1 MAANG
6 GASAKRKST
15 SAAELQRQIKREL
28 LPEGIRVER
37 EIRILADGAAIAR
50 RAAQEFVQAAA
61 SAVRTRGSFNV
72 ALAGGST
79 PKALYSLLVYD
90 PALRSQVPWDK
101 LHLFFGDERHV
112 PPDHPDSNFRMATE
126 AMISKSPLQP
136 EQVTRIKGEY
146 PDADL
151 AALEYEK
158 SLRDYFKLKDG
169 EYPRFDLVLAGMGNE
184 GHTLSLFP
192 GTKALHADGRIVVR
206 NWVGQLCTDRIT
218 LTAPA
223 ACNSA
228 EILFMVTGAD
238 KAPAL
243 KSVLEGPF
251 EPDQLPAQLL
261 QPRNG
266 KLLWLV
272 DTAAGSMLTS
282 GIRD

>member
-1 MAANG
+1 
-6 GASAKRKST
+6 
-15 SAAELQRQIKREL
+15 
-28 LPEGIRVER
+28 VER
-37 EIRILADGAAIAR
+37 EIRILADSAAIAK
-50 RAAQEFVQAAA
+50 RAAQDFVQAAA
-61 SAVRTRGSFNV
+61 LAVREKNAFQV

-79 PKALYSLLVYD
+79 PKALYSLLVND

-101 LHLFFGDERHV
+101 MHLFFGDERHV
-112 PPDHPDSNFRMATE
+112 PPDHPDSNFRMASE
-126 AMISKSPLQP
+126 IMISKSPLKP

-146 PDADL
+146 PDAEQ

-158 SLRDYFKLKDG
+158 TLREYFKLKDG
-169 EYPRFDLVLAGMGNE
+169 DYPRFDLVLAGMGSE

-192 GTKALHADGRIVVR
+192 GTKALHADGRIAVR
-206 NWVGQLCTDRIT
+206 NWVGKLGTDRIT

-223 ACNSA
+223 ASKAA

-243 KSVLEGPF
+243 KSVLEGPY
-251 EPDQLPAQLL
+251 EPDQLPAQAL
-261 QPRNG
+261 QPKNG

-272 DTAAGSMLTS
+272 DSAAGSLLTS

>member
-1 MAANG
+1 
-6 GASAKRKST
+6 
-15 SAAELQRQIKREL
+15 
-28 LPEGIRVER
+28 VER
-37 EIRILADGAAIAR
+37 EIRILADGGAIAK
-50 RAAQEFVQAAA
+50 RAAQEFVQAGA
-61 SAVRTRGSFNV
+61 SAVREKKVFNV

-79 PKALYSLLVYD
+79 PKALYGLLVND
-90 PALRSQVPWDK
+90 PALCSQVPWDK
-101 LHLFFGDERHV
+101 MHLFFGDERHV

-126 AMISKSPLQP
+126 AMISKSPLKP

-146 PDADL
+146 PDTEQ

-158 SLRDYFKLKDG
+158 ALREYFKLKDG
-169 EYPRFDLVLAGMGNE
+169 DYPRFDLVLAGMGNE

-206 NWVGQLCTDRIT
+206 NWIGKLYAERIT

-223 ACNSA
+223 ASNSA
-228 EILFMVTGAD
+228 EIIFMVTGAD

-243 KSVLEGPF
+243 KAVLEGPF
-251 EPDQLPAQLL
+251 EPEQLPAQAL
-261 QPRNG
+261 QPKNG

-272 DTAAGSMLTS
+272 DAAAGSKLTS

>member
-1 MAANG
+1 M
-6 GASAKRKST
+6 
-15 SAAELQRQIKREL
+15 
-28 LPEGIRVER
+28 ER
-37 EIRILADGAAIAR
+37 EIRILADGAAIAK

-61 SAVRTRGSFNV
+61 SVVREKNSFIV

-79 PKALYSLLVYD
+79 PKALYSLLVND

-101 LHLFFGDERHV
+101 THLFFGDERHV

-126 AMISKSPLQP
+126 AMISKSPLKP
-136 EQVTRIKGEY
+136 EQVTRIKAEN

-158 SLRDYFKLKDG
+158 TLRDFFNLKAGDF
-169 EYPRFDLVLAGMGNE
+169 PRFDLLLVGMGSE

-192 GTKALHADGRIVVR
+192 GTKALHADGRIAVR
-206 NWVGQLCTDRIT
+206 NWVGKLATDRIT

-223 ACNSA
+223 ASNSA

-251 EPDQLPAQLL
+251 EPDQLPAQSL
-261 QPRNG
+261 QPKNG

-272 DTAAGSMLTS
+272 DAAAGSMLTS

>member
-1 MAANG
+1 
-6 GASAKRKST
+6 
-15 SAAELQRQIKREL
+15 
-28 LPEGIRVER
+28 VDR
-37 EIRILADGAAIAR
+37 EIRILADGAAIAK

-61 SAVRTRGSFNV
+61 AAVLSRGSFNV

-79 PKALYSLLVYD
+79 PKALYGLLVND
-90 PALRSQVPWDK
+90 PTLRSQVPWDK
-101 LHLFFGDERHV
+101 IHLFFGDERHV
-112 PPDHPDSNFRMATE
+112 APDHPDSNFRMATE
-126 AMISKSPLQP
+126 AMISKSPLKP

-146 PDADL
+146 PDADQ

-158 SLRDYFKLKDG
+158 TLREYFKLRDG

-206 NWVGQLCTDRIT
+206 NWVGKLYSERIT

-223 ACNSA
+223 ASNA
-228 EILFMVTGAD
+228 AQIIFMVAGAD
-238 KAPAL
+238 KASAL
-243 KSVLEGPF
+243 KAVLEGPF
-251 EPDQLPAQLL
+251 EPEQLPAQSL
-261 QPRNG
+261 QPKNG

-272 DTAAGSMLTS
+272 DAAAGSMLTT

>member
-1 MAANG
+1 
-6 GASAKRKST
+6 
-15 SAAELQRQIKREL
+15 
-28 LPEGIRVER
+28 VDR

-61 SAVRTRGSFNV
+61 DAVRTRGSFNV

-79 PKALYSLLVYD
+79 PKALYSLLVND

-101 LHLFFGDERHV
+101 MHLLFGDERHV

-126 AMISKSPLQP
+126 TMISKAPVKP

-146 PDADL
+146 PDAGQ

-158 SLRDYFKLKDG
+158 ALREYFKLKDG
-169 EYPRFDLVLAGMGNE
+169 EYPRFDLVLVGMGNE

-192 GTKALHADGRIVVR
+192 GTKALHADGRIAVR
-206 NWVGQLCTDRIT
+206 NWVGKLYAERIT

-223 ACNSA
+223 ASNA
-228 EILFMVTGAD
+228 ARVIFMVTGAD

-243 KSVLEGPF
+243 KGVLEGPF
-251 EPDQLPAQLL
+251 EPEQLPAQLL
-261 QPRNG
+261 QPKNG
-266 KLLWLV
+266 KLLWVV
-272 DTAAGSMLTS
+272 DTAAGSMLS
-282 GIRD
+282 VGIRE

>member
-1 MAANG
+1 MD
-6 GASAKRKST
+6 
-15 SAAELQRQIKREL
+15 
-28 LPEGIRVER
+28 R

-61 SAVRTRGSFNV
+61 DAVRTRGSFNV

-79 PKALYSLLVYD
+79 PKALYSLLVND

-101 LHLFFGDERHV
+101 MHLLFGDERHV

-126 AMISKSPLQP
+126 TMISKAPVKP

-146 PDADL
+146 PDAGQ

-158 SLRDYFKLKDG
+158 ALREYFKLKDG
-169 EYPRFDLVLAGMGNE
+169 EYPRFDLVLVGMGNE

-192 GTKALHADGRIVVR
+192 GTKALHADGRIAVR
-206 NWVGQLCTDRIT
+206 NWVGKLYAERIT

-223 ACNSA
+223 ASNA
-228 EILFMVTGAD
+228 ARVIFMVTGAD

-243 KSVLEGPF
+243 KAVLEGPF
-251 EPDQLPAQLL
+251 EPEQLPAQLL
-261 QPRNG
+261 QPKNG

-272 DTAAGSMLTS
+272 DTAAGSMLS
-282 GIRD
+282 LGIRE

>member
-1 MAANG
+1 M
-6 GASAKRKST
+6 
-15 SAAELQRQIKREL
+15 
-28 LPEGIRVER
+28 ER
-37 EIRILADGAAIAR
+37 EIRILADGAAIAK

-61 SAVRTRGSFNV
+61 SAVREKNAFNV

-79 PKALYSLLVYD
+79 PKALYSLLVSD
-90 PALRSQVPWDK
+90 PVLHSQVPWDK
-101 LHLFFGDERHV
+101 MHLFFGDERHV

-126 AMISKSPLQP
+126 AMISKSPLKP

-146 PDADL
+146 PDADQ

-158 SLRDYFKLKDG
+158 SLRDYFHLKSGD
-169 EYPRFDLVLAGMGNE
+169 YPHFDLLLVGMGNE

-192 GTKALHADGRIVVR
+192 GTKALHADGRIAVR
-206 NWVGQLCTDRIT
+206 NWVGKLDTDRIT
-218 LTAPA
+218 LTGPA
-223 ACNSA
+223 ASNSA
-228 EILFMVTGAD
+228 EILFTVTGVD

-251 EPDQLPAQLL
+251 EPDQLPAQSL
-261 QPRNG
+261 QPKNG

-272 DTAAGSMLTS
+272 DAAAGSLLTS